1 MYRMKIITDI
11 GIYAVPVV
19 TEKEDPTIDDL
30 MGVFLETKSDLE
42 AGCFMEGWTPEDNLV
57 EPPGVFALGKNIQI
71 LAYHV
76 ERISEIQVAAAEPQ
90 DADRMRPFTRKIEYL
105 GNTLYFAFVTCKKE
119 QKNFLYCYSVN
130 GEPPTDV
137 LELKRLRELVEKDI
151 TENVGD
157 VQDCVVFFSEDGH
170 VRNFSQATETLSDLI
185 SKYREVTKE
194 KTGKAWNGWKEGD

>member
-76 ERISEIQVAAAEPQ
+76 ERISEIQVAAADHRTPTVCDHLQEKLSTLEIHCTSPLLPIKKS
-90 DADRMRPFTRKIEYL
+90 RRTSFT
-105 GNTLYFAFVTCKKE
+105 
-119 QKNFLYCYSVN
+119 
-130 GEPPTDV
+130 
-137 LELKRLRELVEKDI
+137 
-151 TENVGD
+151 
-157 VQDCVVFFSEDGH
+157 
-170 VRNFSQATETLSDLI
+170 AT
-185 SKYREVTKE
+185 V
-194 KTGKAWNGWKEGD
+194 